1 MYTIAL
7 KMLFGDRLKYLMLV
21 SAIAFSSL
29 LMAQQSSVF
38 TGLMLWTTA
47 TLQNTNVPIWVMD
60 TNVEQVNEVRPLVDT
75 DLSRVRS
82 VPGVSWAVPFYF
94 SIQQARLYDGRF
106 KSIQLFGVDSTTLIG
121 VPREMVA
128 GNLDD
133 LRQADAVIID
143 EVGVY
148 KLSGGRKPL
157 AVGDSF
163 EINDH
168 QATVVGICVS
178 ARSFSGNPYVYTT
191 YERALE
197 IVPPTR
203 SNLSF
208 ILVQPREGVD
218 HEALARKITETTRLK
233 ALTNNQFFWSTIWW
247 YVNNTGIP
255 ISFGTTIFLG
265 FIVGFA
271 VSGQTFYTF
280 ILENLSNL
288 GALKAMGASN
298 SLLYRMLILQ
308 ALVAGFIGYGIGL
321 GLASLF
327 GFSTLKTGQPPYYMP
342 YQVPLFSFIVVLLI
356 CFFSAFIAIRKISK
370 MDAAEVFRA

>member
-94 SIQQARLYDGRF
+94 SVQQARLYDGRF

-121 VPREMVA
+121 VPREMIA

-168 QATVVGICVS
+168 EARVVGICVS

-197 IVPPTR
+197 MVPPTR

-208 ILVQPREGVD
+208 ILVEPMKGVD
-218 HEALARKITETTRLK
+218 HEALAKKIRETTKLK
-233 ALTNNQFFWSTIWW
+233 ALTNDQFFWSTIWW

-271 VSGQTFYTF
+271 VSGPENARMKRELALARVRLAGEAALIDENSFYR
-280 ILENLSNL
+280 
-288 GALKAMGASN
+288 GVD
-298 SLLYRMLILQ
+298 LLYARHQTAEDGEQ
-308 ALVAGFIGYGIGL
+308 AEQGDARTGVAAAPRHGQATHLRDYAGRQDLRAAFIG
-321 GLASLF
+321 SR
-327 GFSTLKTGQPPYYMP
+327 GQ
-342 YQVPLFSFIVVLLI
+342 
-356 CFFSAFIAIRKISK
+356 R
-370 MDAAEVFRA
+370 